1 MAKIVFMGTP
11 DFAVPSLETLITSQ
25 EVIGVV
31 TQPDRPAGRG
41 RKQQSPPIKIV
52 AEAHGIPV
60 YQPKSLRN
68 DEAVLPL
75 REWAPEMIVVA
86 AFGQILRPHVLEL
99 PPKGC
104 LNIHASLLP
113 RWRGAAPIQHA
124 ILAGD
129 DETGISL
136 MQMDEG
142 LDTGPVFVQEAIS
155 IAADETAT
163 KLHNRLAKLGAALL
177 NKHLNDI
184 LAGRLLPSYQNDNLA
199 TYAPMIKKEAGAI
212 DWHQPVGQVDRH
224 IRAMTPWPSAFTTWS
239 GKMLKI
245 LAAEPIKDT
254 HLPSGLPGQVVLY
267 EGAAV
272 ILAEKGGLRLKRI
285 QLSGKRAME
294 ADDFLHGQPD
304 FLGVHLPS

>member
-11 DFAVPSLETLITSQ
+11 DFAVPSLEALIASQ
-25 EVIGVV
+25 DVTGVV

-41 RKQQSPPIKIV
+41 RKQQSPPIKTV
-52 AEAHGIPV
+52 AEAHRIPV
-60 YQPKSLRN
+60 YQPKSLRSE
-68 DEAVLPL
+68 EAARPL

-104 LNIHASLLP
+104 LNVHASLLP
-113 RWRGAAPIQHA
+113 RWRGAAPIQYA

-129 DETGISL
+129 DETGVSL

-142 LDTGPVFVQEAIS
+142 LDTGPVFVQKATLIQVG
-155 IAADETAT
+155 ETAG
-163 KLHNRLAKLGAALL
+163 KLHDRLARLGAELL
-177 NKHLNDI
+177 KEHLDDI
-184 LAGRLLPSYQNDNLA
+184 LSGRLPAVPQDDDQA

-212 DWHQPVGQVDRH
+212 DWSQPAGQIDRH

-245 LAAEPIKDT
+245 LAAKPVPEAQ
-254 HLPSGLPGQVVLY
+254 LPSGLPGQVVLHQ
-267 EGAAV
+267 GSAIV
-272 ILAEKGGLRLKRI
+272 LAGKGGLRLKRI
-285 QLSGKRAME
+285 QLAGRQAMSV
-294 ADDFLHGQPD
+294 DDFLNGQPE
-304 FLGVHLPS
+304 FARALLPS

>member
-11 DFAVPSLETLITSQ
+11 DFAVPSLESLITSQ
-25 EVIGVV
+25 EIIGVV

-41 RKQQSPPIKIV
+41 RKQQSPPVKIV

-60 YQPKSLRN
+60 YQPKSLRSE
-68 DEAVLPL
+68 EAAEPL

-104 LNIHASLLP
+104 LNVHASLLP
-113 RWRGAAPIQHA
+113 RWRGAAPIQYA
-124 ILAGD
+124 ILVGD
-129 DETGISL
+129 DETGVSL

-142 LDTGPVFVQEAIS
+142 MDTGPVFVQLAIPMKS
-155 IAADETAT
+155 GETAGE
-163 KLHNRLAKLGAALL
+163 LHDRLARLGADLL
-177 NKHLNDI
+177 KEHLDDI
-184 LAGRLLPSYQNDNLA
+184 LAGRLLAVPQNDDLA

-212 DWHQPVGQVDRH
+212 DWDLPAGQVDQH

-245 LAAEPIKDT
+245 LAAEPVDDAQI
-254 HLPSGLPGQVVLY
+254 PAGMPGQVVVY
-267 EGAAV
+267 DGMPM
-272 ILAEKGGLRLKRI
+272 ILTGKGGLRLKRI
-285 QLSGKRAME
+285 QLSGRRAMAAE
-294 ADDFLHGQPD
+294 DFLNGQPD
-304 FLGVHLPS
+304 FVGALLPS

>member
-1 MAKIVFMGTP
+1 MVRIVFMGTP
-11 DFAVPSLETLITSQ
+11 DFAVPSLEALINSQ
-25 EVIGVV
+25 EVTGVV

-52 AEAHGIPV
+52 AAAHGIPV
-60 YQPKSLRN
+60 YQPKSLRS
-68 DEAVLPL
+68 DEAAGPL
-75 REWAPEMIVVA
+75 REWAPEMIIVA
-86 AFGQILRPHVLEL
+86 AFGQILRPHVLQL

-104 LNIHASLLP
+104 LNVHASLLP

-142 LDTGPVFVQEAIS
+142 LDTGPVFVQEAIP
-155 IAADETAT
+155 IAADETAAW
-163 KLHNRLAKLGAALL
+163 LHDRLARLGADLL

-184 LAGRLLPSYQNDNLA
+184 LVGRLQPVPQDDTLA

-212 DWHQPVGQVDRH
+212 DWHQPAGQIDRH
-224 IRAMTPWPSAFTTWS
+224 IRAMTPWPSAFTTWT

-245 LAAEPIKDT
+245 LAAETVKET
-254 HLPSGLPGQVVLY
+254 HLPSGLPGQVVLH
-267 EGAAV
+267 EGSAV
-272 ILAEKGGLRLKRI
+272 ILAEKGGLRPKRI

-304 FLGVHLPS
+304 FIGAHLPS